1 MKKSLSGLISGLTE
15 NRVLLDEYKTFCIF
29 LYENGILLI
38 LFNSAGKES
47 GIWGENKLFSP
58 AVIHYRIEI
67 CGRNCSIFSEKCID
81 KILMFSMFSALKEKY
96 SVYQ

>member
-1 MKKSLSGLISGLTE
+1 MKKSVSGLISGLSE
-15 NRVLLDEYKTFCIF
+15 NEVLHDEHKPFCIF

-47 GIWGENKLFSP
+47 GIWRENKLLSP

-81 KILMFSMFSALKEKY
+81 KILMFSMFSALEEKY